1 MVLRPPLVSCFQSK
15 NKWCGWVKLPPGFFL
30 PVKKKVVDPY
40 DPFCVSWFLFTT
52 KTNRWR
58 ACVLGGLTAPVREC
72 SSAVERYPSKLDVVG
87 SIPITRFST
96 NCHKGMNF
104 CNFFVL
110 YISSPP
116 SRGGIHL
123 RVIIPQV
130 TKGI

>member
-1 MVLRPPLVSCFQSK
+1 MCP
-15 NKWCGWVKLPPGFFL
+15 
-30 PVKKKVVDPY
+30 
-40 DPFCVSWFLFTT
+40 
-52 KTNRWR
+52 
-58 ACVLGGLTAPVREC
+58 GGLTTPIREC

-104 CNFFVL
+104 CDFSVL